1 MSAPVDASALTAIL
15 KANPT
20 LSWRG
25 WWSRPPGALVQFR
38 RETLVSD
45 GRNGLAQ
52 FRRAMAFLEV
62 APRTRSLNRK
72 HCTYGWKHTAER
84 WYQTDVAQYEDY
96 YVGEGCFIA
105 ACIASGLHIH
115 RGDYGTY
122 TNLSQRAWS
131 MGARG

>member
-1 MSAPVDASALTAIL
+1 
-15 KANPT
+15 
-20 LSWRG
+20 
-25 WWSRPPGALVQFR
+25 
-38 RETLVSD
+38 
-45 GRNGLAQ
+45 
-52 FRRAMAFLEV
+52 MAFLEV

-115 RGDYGTY
+115 RGDYGLVVTCVPKVPFWKLRDF
-122 TNLSQRAWS
+122 NALQQAS
-131 MGARG
+131 MINILI